1 MITRHKKQ
9 KEKLHDYIAGH
20 RNASNKIL
28 YQFMIKS
35 KNQTNLGT
43 LKSQV
48 SNHKKQKKLLIYHW
62 TQKVYLIQNSLQ
74 MRDFKKTSEN

>member
-1 MITRHKKQ
+1 
-9 KEKLHDYIAGH
+9 
-20 RNASNKIL
+20 
-28 YQFMIKS
+28 MIKS